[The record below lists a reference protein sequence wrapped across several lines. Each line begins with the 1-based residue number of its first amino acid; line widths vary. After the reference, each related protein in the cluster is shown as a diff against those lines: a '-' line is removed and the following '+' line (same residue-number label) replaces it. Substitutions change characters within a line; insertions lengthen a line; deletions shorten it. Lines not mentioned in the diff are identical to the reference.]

1 MTRKTILAPHV
12 QKESLRSPFLVA
24 VVAHALLAVVCL
36 ITVNLFPQVEVITI
50 GTGPGGGQ
58 GGDFVSVA
66 LADDPSGGEG
76 MYKPALTPRPAAA
89 SPPPEKKSEVA
100 PEPPSKE
107 VFQEKSSRKKKEKK
121 KTKPAQHA
129 DSRKNKEKSLSSS
142 QVPRKPD
149 PGSGGPGGA
158 SSGLGGGFG
167 GGQGVRVGAGSG
179 EGQVDSWYARQVEQR
194 IGNNWLSTSL
204 GQMARGVETVLSFEI
219 RADGRIER
227 VQLEKG
233 SGISSVDLAAKR
245 AIRASSPLP
254 PLPSS
259 FGGRRARF
267 VTHFRYPPR

>member
-12 QKESLRSPFLVA
+12 QKESLRSPLLVS
-24 VVAHALLAVVCL
+24 VVGHALLAVVCL
-36 ITVNLFPQVEVITI
+36 ITVDLFPQVEVITI

-76 MYKPALTPRPAAA
+76 MYKPALTTRPAAA
-89 SPPPEKKSEVA
+89 PPPPEKKSEVA
-100 PEPPSKE
+100 PERPSKE
-107 VFQEKSSRKKKEKK
+107 IFQEKSSRKRKK
-121 KTKPAQHA
+121 KTTKPAQRA
-129 DSRKNKEKSLSSS
+129 DSRKKKKKTPGSS
-142 QVPRKPD
+142 QIPRKPD

-167 GGQGVRVGAGSG
+167 GGQGVRIGAGSG

-204 GQMARGVETVLSFEI
+204 GQMTRSVETVLSFEI
-219 RADGRIER
+219 RADGKIEE
-227 VQLEKG
+227 VKLEKG
-233 SGISSVDLAAKR
+233 SGIRTVDLAAER

-254 PLPSS
+254 PLPRS
-259 FGGRRARF
+259 FGGRRVRF
-267 VTHFRYPPR
+267 VTHFKYPPR